1 MTRSSHS
8 WFRSSAARTFALAAR
23 DFAAAL
29 GLRLGARLKL
39 GRVTQ
44 GDDAPRKA
52 AERALK
58 VLNEEQRA
66 ILNSEMFGI
75 ALIRERRFVWT
86 NPGLDRILGHDIG
99 TLAGQSTRLM
109 YPDEE
114 AYLALG
120 AHAYPI
126 IRCDGTYRG
135 EQALVR
141 RGGAV
146 IWVEMT
152 GTRFDHDPDAALW
165 MFADVTA
172 RRNAEAALRKSQSML
187 ARTGAVA
194 GVGGWE
200 LDIASGV
207 LHWSEETCRISG
219 AEPDYQPSLDEAI
232 AFYAPED
239 RQTIL
244 RAVEAAL
251 AGGPGFDLELRYVR
265 VDGKPIW
272 VRAVGA
278 VEYADGLPQR
288 LVGAFQDISLKV
300 EQLRRIEQ
308 LYEVS
313 ERQRS
318 ELTAFRDHAESEAE
332 LASFL
337 LSRLCHVEQ
346 LNSIGVSYHWVPA
359 ETFSGDVIAVAASSS
374 GDLYAMLADATGH
387 GLAAAIHL
395 IPLTSG
401 FNAMAAKGF
410 NLVTIADH
418 LNRIVKEYSLP
429 DRFVAVTLARWVSRE
444 NRLEVVNAG
453 NPGALLLDDSRQILR
468 EFKSGSIPLGILERP
483 KFRPVMEVVE
493 LLGNE
498 ELLLFSDGLVEA
510 SDACGKPFGSAGVQA
525 ALASAAAGKSTIEAV
540 RGGLALH
547 AAAGPPVDDISVLA
561 LRPAEFAGRQALA
574 AGADLT
580 HLDPHPAHRAPA
592 ADAMTPQWRI
602 ATTFSWMELRKIEVV
617 PVLVELTGTFG
628 LNAAVE
634 APVFTVLSELFVN
647 ALEHGLLRLDSAIK
661 SAHDGFERY
670 LSLRE
675 KRLRNLRE
683 GEITVVIQH
692 TRHGADCGV
701 LRIEVHDSGDG
712 FDHRAAEPHAGA
724 GAPATEHT
732 IPSGRGLMLLRTL
745 CDSLSFNEQGN
756 SVAVELSYS

>member
-1 MTRSSHS
+1 MLSR
-8 WFRSSAARTFALAAR
+8 AYALAAGS
-23 DFAAAL
+23 FAIAM
-29 GLRLGARLKL
+29 GLRPGVLAIGACVRDRLKR
-39 GRVTQ
+39 GRIA
-44 GDDAPRKA
+44 DCDHAPAKA

-58 VLNEEQRA
+58 LLNQEQRA
-66 ILNSEMFGI
+66 ILDSEMFGI
-75 ALIRERRFVWT
+75 ALIRERHFVWT
-86 NPGLDRILGHDIG
+86 NPGLDRILGHDTG
-99 TLAGQSTRLM
+99 VLAGQSTRLM

-120 AHAYPI
+120 AQAYPI

-152 GTRFDHDPDAALW
+152 GTCFNHDPDAALW
-165 MFADVTA
+165 MFVDVTA
-172 RRNAEAALRKSQSML
+172 RRTAEAALRKSQAML

-207 LHWSEETCRISG
+207 LDWSEETCRISG
-219 AEPDYQPSLDEAI
+219 AAPDYQPTLDEAV

-239 RQTIL
+239 RPTIV
-244 RAVEAAL
+244 RAVETAL

-272 VRAVGA
+272 VRAVGT
-278 VEYADGLPQR
+278 VEYADGRPQR

-300 EQLRRIEQ
+300 EQLRRIEH

-313 ERQRS
+313 ERQRV
-318 ELTAFRDHAESEAE
+318 ELTAFRDHAESEAD

-374 GDLYAMLADATGH
+374 GDRYAMLADATGH

-418 LNRIVKEYSLP
+418 LNRIVKDYSLP

-453 NPGALLLDDSRQILR
+453 NPGALLLDGNRQILR
-468 EFKSGSIPLGILERP
+468 EFKSGSIPLGILDLP
-483 KFRPVMEVVE
+483 KFKPVMEVVE

-510 SDACGKPFGSAGVQA
+510 SDACGEPFGSAGVQA
-525 ALASAAAGKSTIEAV
+525 ALASPAAGMSTIEAV
-540 RGGLALH
+540 RAGLALH
-547 AAAGPPVDDISVLA
+547 AAAGTPVDDISVLV
-561 LRPAEFAGRQALA
+561 LRPSEFAGRRALA
-574 AGADLT
+574 AAADLS
-580 HLDPHPAHRAPA
+580 HLDPHSARRAAA

-692 TRHGADCGV
+692 TRHGADSGV

-712 FDHRAAEPHAGA
+712 FDHRAAASRAGP
-724 GAPATEHT
+724 GAVAAAQAS
-732 IPSGRGLMLLRTL
+732 PSGRGLMLLNAL